1 MQKIGCCQY
10 NSTRF
15 IVLLII
21 ITLKALFIGL
31 IIVFDVIDL
40 TFFTYIN
47 YLLTQLSFIILA
59 LIETKMIAKKY
70 ITKSFRFY
78 ALFILPIT
86 FGLTT
91 FVAITIII
99 IVGLNSDMLMK
110 SSQYNNG
117 PNALSQIYVT
127 DKIIHPIP
135 LIELLI
141 ILLFYFRDVR
151 YVFNVD
157 IKNNDTLDKL
167 SKTLYWLYFFL
178 SPLFIVIMYMIN
190 VDFIGN
196 YPVPVNSA
204 LVILIVIGSSIFI
217 QLFFFLITWS
227 FSKNNDRD
235 IERNMYG
242 IKKKN

>member
-1 MQKIGCCQY
+1 MQKEGCCQH

-15 IVLLII
+15 IVLII
-21 ITLKALFIGL
+21 IIVLKALFIGL
-31 IIVFDVIDL
+31 IIVFEVIDL

-78 ALFILPIT
+78 SLFILPIT

-91 FVAITIII
+91 FIAISIII
-99 IVGLNSDMLMK
+99 IIGLNSDMLMK
-110 SSQYNNG
+110 SSEYNNG
-117 PNALSQIYVT
+117 PNALSQIYIA
-127 DKIIHPIP
+127 DKIIHPLP

-151 YVFNVD
+151 LVFNED
-157 IKNNDTLDKL
+157 IKINLKLDKH
-167 SKTLYWLYFFL
+167 SKIFYWFYFFL
-178 SPLFIVIMYMIN
+178 SPLFIIILYIIN

-196 YPVPVNSA
+196 YPVPINSVLIIA
-204 LVILIVIGSSIFI
+204 IVIISSILI
-217 QLFFFLITWS
+217 QLFFFLIIWS

-235 IERNMYG
+235 IEGNIFG
-242 IKKKN
+242 KKKI